1 MSPTLADA
9 RLDELLS
16 AMDTDLATEGDA
28 SPWSDDVSRVCRD
41 RLAKGPLEARLGLIR
56 RLGKVCDPKPAALLL
71 ERLPVV
77 VEAREAEAILQA
89 LNDAKAKVPADQ
101 IQRFLPCV
109 PAVVAAGLSGDG
121 RWVAPLEALLDEPK
135 VAYHAAL
142 GLALLGS
149 RSSVPA
155 IAERIAVAT
164 GLLARGLIVALEVM
178 KAPEAVPL
186 LRAYLLAGDKEKAW
200 DLAHA
205 LWRLTGREPLVPL
218 LAKEGEL
225 PGDAVAAWSSF
236 DLADPARPRCEN
248 LVFDATKATAT
259 FQVVDGLGALRVD
272 YDPPIPGS
280 AWPRWDLSLYLGEDR
295 LYALGSTCGTC
306 ETTLRLLGFSAER
319 AALAASGIRAE
330 VADAK
335 AVDRL
340 IPALGHLL
348 TNLRTGHY
356 VARLVDWDLERVT
369 VPERSWLTRRWLHRM
384 GSNASVAEPNSVQW
398 PGTEHFQVLRPG
410 LARVPTYGVVLPTAP
425 LARLHSATV
434 DAFAEGIAQGRRPVA
449 VLLGWVD
456 QREVEA
462 GAYTERFLVTTVLDG
477 HHKLAAYQNQGIPAR
492 CLVIARVE
500 DCAGPEGDPA
510 AWLHQALDDLRN
522 PMVE

>member
-1 MSPTLADA
+1 MSPMLADS

-16 AMDTDLATEGDA
+16 AMDTDLATEGDS
-28 SPWSDDVSRVCRD
+28 SPWSEEVSRVCRD

-56 RLGKVCDPKPAALLL
+56 RLGQARDPQPVALLI
-71 ERLPVV
+71 ERLPAVV
-77 VEAREAEAILQA
+77 DAREAETILQA

-121 RWVAPLEALLDEPK
+121 RWVESLEALLDEPK

-149 RSSVPA
+149 WQSVPA
-155 IAERIAVAT
+155 IARRIAVNT

-178 KAPEAVPL
+178 KASESVPL
-186 LRAYLLAGDKEKAW
+186 LRDYLVQGDKEKAW

-218 LAKEGEL
+218 PTRGGNF
-225 PGDAVAAWSSF
+225 PGDVVSAWSSF
-236 DLADPARPRCEN
+236 DLSSPARPRCEN
-248 LVFDATKATAT
+248 LVCDAVKETAT
-259 FQVVDGLGALRVD
+259 FQVVDGKGALRVD
-272 YDPPIPGS
+272 FDPPIPGS

-295 LYALGSTCGTC
+295 IYAIGSTCGTC
-306 ETTLRLLGFSAER
+306 ETTLRLLGFSADR
-319 AALAASGIRAE
+319 AALSASGIRAE
-330 VADAK
+330 VADA
-335 AVDRL
+335 VTMDRL
-340 IPALGHLL
+340 IPALSPLL
-348 TNLRTGHY
+348 ANLRTGHY

-425 LARLHSATV
+425 FARLHPATV
-434 DAFAEGIAQGRRPVA
+434 DAFAEGIAKGRRPVA
-449 VLLGWVD
+449 ILMGWVE
-456 QREVEA
+456 QRDVEA
-462 GAYTERFLVTTVLDG
+462 GAYTERFLVNTVLDG
-477 HHKLAAYQNQGIPAR
+477 HHKLAAYQKQGVPAR

-500 DCAGPEGDPA
+500 DCAGPDGDPA
-510 AWLHQALDDLRN
+510 VWLHEALDDLRN
-522 PMVE
+522 PVAE